1 MKVRAL
7 LIVVAGLLVAAD
19 SKDDAG
25 KKDLE
30 KLQGTWKPVSVEQ
43 RGESK
48 EDEEDHRLVFDG
60 NKFRIKRGDE
70 TMIQGTFKLDP
81 SKKPKAIDMMITED
95 ENGEHK
101 GKTALGIFALDGD
114 TLKWC
119 VAEPGTTERPKD
131 FSAPADTNLM
141 FITLKREKAK

>member
-1 MKVRAL
+1 MKPLLAFLAL
-7 LIVVAGLLVAAD
+7 GLLVGSD
-19 SKDDAG
+19 SPKEEV
-25 KKDLE
+25 KKIQE

-48 EDEEDHRLVFDG
+48 EDDEDHRLIFDG
-60 NKFRIKRGDE
+60 NKFRIKRGDD

-81 SKKPKAIDMMITED
+81 SKKPKEIDMKITED

-101 GKTALGIFALDGD
+101 GKTAIGIFALDGD

-119 VAEPGTTERPKD
+119 IAEPGTTERPKE
-131 FSAPADTNLM
+131 FSAPADTKFM